1 MPGAFEVRHQP
12 GAPTSVRGQRA
23 PAPVLAYCRVAE
35 DRRRWPGTVVRRLV
49 NTDPPAALPAYPPD
63 MVDHRSVDA
72 GGVRLAYQ
80 VSGPP
85 DASPLVLLHALGEDA
100 TDWEAVVPV
109 LARSRRVYALD
120 LRGHG
125 RSDWPG
131 DYSLELMQADV
142 LRFLDALRLDRV
154 NLIGHSAGGIV
165 AYLLAQDHPQRVSRL
180 ILEDVPVPRPRESTI
195 PARPDGDLTFEW
207 EMVLSIRRQID
218 MPDPRWLERLS
229 RITAQ
234 TLVLAGGPRSHVP
247 QDGIAELAR
256 RIPGA
261 QVVTIP
267 VGHLIHRAAPETFTE
282 VVSAFLLA
290 EEESRPARQP

>member
-1 MPGAFEVRHQP
+1 
-12 GAPTSVRGQRA
+12 
-23 PAPVLAYCRVAE
+23 
-35 DRRRWPGTVVRRLV
+35 
-49 NTDPPAALPAYPPD
+49 
-63 MVDHRSVDA
+63 MVDQRSIDA
-72 GGVRLAYQ
+72 GGVRLAYR

-100 TDWEAVVPV
+100 TDWEAVVPA

-125 RSDWPG
+125 RSDWSG
-131 DYSLELMQADV
+131 DYSFELMQADV
-142 LRFLDALRLDRV
+142 LRFQGALRLGRV
-154 NLIGHSAGGIV
+154 DLIGHSMGGIV

-180 ILEDVPVPRPRESTI
+180 ILEDVPVPRPREPTI
-195 PARPDGDLTFEW
+195 PARPDGDLTFDW
-207 EMVLSIRRQID
+207 EMVLAIRRQID

-229 RITAQ
+229 QITAQ

-247 QDGIAELAR
+247 QDGIADLAR

-267 VGHLIHRAAPETFTE
+267 VGHLIHRAAPEAFTE
-282 VVSAFLLA
+282 VVSAFLLTGEA
-290 EEESRPARQP
+290 SRPARQP